1 MKAKTLAAMSPV
13 RTWFLMFTAIA
24 LTAMASSW
32 LPCADAAEISL
43 SYANFPPAPT
53 FPCIQME
60 RWAQEVEKRTA
71 GKVDVQTYAGS
82 TLLGAKNMWSGVIEG
97 QADIGCI
104 SMAYQP
110 GVFPMMSV
118 FEQPLGFTSATSA
131 SIALWELYAQRQ
143 PAEFSRVKVL
153 TMFSSAPSNLMCKQ
167 PIKTLADLNGLEIRA
182 SGGASTALELLGA
195 TPVSMPASECP
206 EALQK
211 GLIKGIF
218 SSFDMLKDF
227 NFAEH
232 LKYQTVTNFMV
243 YPFAVI
249 MNLDSYNKLP
259 ADVKAVLDGL
269 GREQAEWTGNYL
281 DAHVH
286 ESLEWS
292 KQKYGIEVADLP
304 AAEAALASQKLAVMV
319 DDWKQKAKDKG
330 VPADEIL
337 AEALALKAKYDN

>member
-1 MKAKTLAAMSPV
+1 MGPTRTLILLFSAIVLTTIVSWGPIPV
-13 RTWFLMFTAIA
+13 V
-24 LTAMASSW
+24 
-32 LPCADAAEISL
+32 AAEVSL

-60 RWAQEVEKRTA
+60 RWAQEVSTRTA
-71 GKVDVQTYAGS
+71 GKVQIQTYPGS

-118 FEQPLGFTSATSA
+118 FEQPLGFRSATSA
-131 SIALWELYAQRQ
+131 SIALWELYAKRR
-143 PAEFSRVKVL
+143 PKEFERVKVL
-153 TMFSSAPSNLMCKQ
+153 TMFSSAPSNFMCKL
-167 PIKTLADLNGLEIRA
+167 PIQSLADLSGLEIRA
-182 SGGASTALELLGA
+182 SGGASRALELLGA

-249 MNLDSYNKLP
+249 MNLDSYNALP
-259 ADVKAVLDGL
+259 ADVREVLDGL
-269 GREQAEWTGNYL
+269 GREQAEWTGQYL
-281 DAHVH
+281 DAHVR

-292 KQKYGIEVADLP
+292 KQKYGIEVAELP
-304 AAEAALASQKLAVMV
+304 ASEAALARQKLTVMI
-319 DDWKQKAKDKG
+319 DDWKQKAMDKG
-330 VPADEIL
+330 IPADEVL
-337 AEALALKAKYDN
+337 AEALALQAKYDN